1 MPVGELS
8 NAVIKGRVGPERT
21 GTYLLCSLARIK
33 TVLDGIRRVG
43 VSRFDSAGSGEKE
56 DGGGLSGCTKASK
69 CTQRE
74 SRLG

>member
-1 MPVGELS
+1 MPVGEIS
-8 NAVIKGRVGPERT
+8 NAVIKGRVGPEET
-21 GTYLLCSLARIK
+21 GTYLLCSLAHIK
-33 TVLDGIRRVG
+33 TVLDGIRCVG
-43 VSRFDSAGSGEKE
+43 VSRFDNAGSGEKE